1 MAVKNKPAGNKDPVN
16 MTNKWVESRER
27 LPTTGRAEYCD
38 ITPGLFLWVRPNG
51 IRTWMAIYKLPGA
64 DGGKRTVRR
73 KKALGRYPT
82 LGIAAAR
89 DEARALM
96 ALAVQGIDPEAKA
109 AEARAAEQA
118 AAAERRAQS
127 FRTVTEEY
135 VAAMKAGRLVGGRKR
150 PVTPG
155 TAIGRESLLTRLVL
169 PTLGDTPLGEI
180 TKPMIRRLLD
190 RVENEGG
197 PVDATLKNIRMVF
210 RFAQARGLFEGQMPT
225 VGMTARQA
233 PVKVTR
239 ALSDEELRAVW
250 RAAQRQGGS
259 FGAVVRMLMLTG
271 QRRSEIAELRWDEV
285 DWDRQLLLVPADR
298 VKNRAGVHEVP
309 LTAPA
314 LAILRQ
320 MQEAYEALGHKSG
333 LVFPSEAGDTP
344 ISGWT
349 PLRAKLD
356 RTVQGELADLS
367 EAEWRSIR
375 AGGALRPDT
384 RKLKAEALAKI
395 AATPTTPWRLHDLRH
410 TFITRCRDGE
420 ENAAGEITWSA
431 PLDVLQATVNHEITA
446 GVTRVY
452 DHGDLQRRYRL
463 RKRELLEWWSRKL
476 MTIVEGA
483 EGGNVVSVDF
493 RRMGE

>member
-1 MAVKNKPAGNKDPVN
+1 MAVKKKPAGNKDPVN
-16 MTNKWVESRER
+16 MTNKWVESRDR

-96 ALAVQGIDPEAKA
+96 ALAVQGIDPEAKK

-118 AAAERRAQS
+118 ATAERRAQS
-127 FRTVTEEY
+127 FRTVAEEY
-135 VAAMKAGRLVGGRKR
+135 VAAMKAGKKVGGRKA
-150 PVTPG
+150 VTLS

-169 PTLGDTPLGEI
+169 PTLGDTPLSEI
-180 TKPMIRRLLD
+180 SKPMIASLLS
-190 RVENEGG
+190 RIEKEGG
-197 PVDATLKNIRMVF
+197 PVDATLKNIRLVF
-210 RFAQARGLFEGQMPT
+210 RFAQARWFEGRSPT
-225 VGMTARQA
+225 EGMKNRQA
-233 PVKVTR
+233 PVKITR

-250 RAAQRQGGS
+250 RATQRQGGS

-298 VKNRAGVHEVP
+298 VKNRAGTHEVP

-314 LAILRQ
+314 LAILRE
-320 MQEAYEALGHKSG
+320 MQDAYEALSHKSG
-333 LVFPSEAGDTP
+333 LVFPSETGDTP

-349 PLRAKLD
+349 PLRAKLN

-367 EAEWRSIR
+367 DAEWRSIR

-452 DHGDLQRRYRL
+452 DHGDLQRRYQL

-476 MTIVEGA
+476 MTIVEGGA
-483 EGGNVVSVDF
+483 GENVVPMTF
-493 RRMGE
+493 RRSGR